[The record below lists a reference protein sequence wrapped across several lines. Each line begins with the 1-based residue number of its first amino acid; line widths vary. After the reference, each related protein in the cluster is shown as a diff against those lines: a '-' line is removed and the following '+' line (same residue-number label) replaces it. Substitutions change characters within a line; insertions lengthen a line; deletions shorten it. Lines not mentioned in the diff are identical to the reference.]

1 MRRYLSVLA
10 LAARST
16 IYRVFGLL
24 LLTFAAEA
32 ALFYRALQS
41 AATGGL
47 DTPEALIDGS
57 GIPLVCGASFLLLC
71 ALLSLTGYERAGCKT
86 RYTIRR
92 LSVREETVV
101 LLWACYNTACFI
113 LFWAVQVLAALVL
126 CRWYLAAVDPA
137 YWNGQTVFLAFYR
150 SGFLHSLLPLA
161 EKTRFVRNGA
171 LAAALGLASAC
182 FAMKQRRG
190 KLGTAVAVLAVVTL
204 VKFPREMG
212 SFSSDITLI
221 LVALSVAAWCLCDLF
236 RRDWD
241 EA

>member
-1 MRRYLSVLA
+1 MRQYLSVLA

-16 IYRVFGLL
+16 VYRVSGLL
-24 LLTFAAEA
+24 LLTFGAEA

-41 AATGGL
+41 ASDGGL
-47 DTPEALIDGS
+47 NTPEALIDGS
-57 GIPLVCGASFLLLC
+57 GIPLVCGVSFLLLS
-71 ALLSLTGYERAGCKT
+71 ALLSMTGYERAGVRT

-101 LLWACYNTACFI
+101 LLWACYNTACFL
-113 LFWAVQVLAALVL
+113 LFWAFQVLAALVL

-150 SGFLHSLLPLA
+150 SDFLHSLLPLE
-161 EKTRFVRNGA
+161 EKSRFVRNLA
-171 LAAALGLASAC
+171 LAPALGLAAAC

-190 KLGTAVAVLAVVTL
+190 KLGISAGVLAAFTL
-204 VKFPREMG
+204 MEFPRKMG
-212 SFSSDITLI
+212 SFSSDMVGMLI
-221 LVALSVAAWCLCDLF
+221 ALGAAAWCVFDIF

-241 EA
+241 EV